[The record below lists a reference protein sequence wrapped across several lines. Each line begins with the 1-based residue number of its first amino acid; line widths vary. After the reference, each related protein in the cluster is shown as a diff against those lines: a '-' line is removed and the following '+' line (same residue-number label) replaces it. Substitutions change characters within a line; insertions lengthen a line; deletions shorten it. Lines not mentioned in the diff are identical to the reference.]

1 MQINAHTRMIGI
13 IGYPVRHSLSPLMH
27 NAEFRRLG
35 LNLVYLA
42 WEVAQPALPL
52 AIRGLRALGA
62 VGFNVTVPH
71 KQAVVAELDELSEEA
86 KVIGAVNTV
95 RFENGR
101 AVGYNTDAEG
111 WREDAELEVPLKG
124 ATVSIIGAGGAAR
137 AVAVGACQAGAAKL
151 IICNRRFETAETL
164 GELIAHFFPHVQVSW
179 SSLCGDRCRELIRSS
194 QIVINATP
202 IGMAD
207 KGGTPIPTEW
217 LIEGQFVYDTIYTPA
232 ETQLLREA
240 RQRGCR
246 VRNGIGMLVRQ
257 GAKAFELWTGLKPD
271 IQSMIATVEH
281 ALSTSTTSH
290 QNPSAVRSA

>member
-1 MQINAHTRMIGI
+1 MEITAHTRMVGI

-42 WEVAQPALPL
+42 WEVAQAALPA
-52 AIRGLRALGA
+52 AIHGLRALGA

-71 KQAVVAELDELSEEA
+71 KQAVVAELDELNEQA

-101 AVGYNTDAEG
+101 AVGYNTDADG
-111 WREDAELEVPLKG
+111 WREDIEQEISLKG
-124 ATVSIIGAGGAAR
+124 ATISIIGAGGAAR
-137 AVAVGACQAGAAKL
+137 AVAVGACQAGAAKI
-151 IICNRRFETAETL
+151 IICNRRFETAEAL
-164 GELIAHFFPHVQVSW
+164 GELISHFFPHAEVCW
-179 SSLCGDRCRELIRSS
+179 SSLCGDRCRELVRSS
-194 QIVINATP
+194 QIVVNATP
-202 IGMAD
+202 VGMAD
-207 KGGTPIPTEW
+207 KGGLPIPPEW

-257 GAKAFELWTGLKPD
+257 GAKAFELWTGMTPD
-271 IQSMIATVEH
+271 AQAMLATVEG
-281 ALSTSTTSH
+281 ALH
-290 QNPSAVRSA
+290 GSAAAHEPKAKPT